1 MSQTPIEL
9 SAKQTSGNTGDRLP
23 SRFPQTVVVVSREE
37 FIEPIQLNVRDAEG
51 NATTLPNDLQGHYF
65 LVAPVGSPNSAKV
78 APDQEA
84 VWVSKD
90 GWTALYN
97 GDGMVYRL
105 SFGTGDASLKTR
117 LMKPPCYYADLATAN
132 GQNSKQ
138 YQGLGFA
145 NVGISRA
152 SLNSLGIRNQLNTA
166 FVPFQLKDDET
177 ERLLVTWDVGRPY
190 EIDPETLETLTPVGM
205 NQDWSDL
212 LPTPQVLPFKNLMG
226 SAHPVFDPHT
236 EELFTVNIGK
246 SFATMFAFSRS
257 LKTRLAD
264 NKIAVESI
272 VKNSVLAKGLQRILI
287 SLYSGVLGILNLISL
302 VGAKLLPVLNFLF
315 GSYDFV
321 HLMGWDGRQVKIK
334 PGRKWNIVLP
344 GNRPLKID
352 QTVHQMGITKNYIV
366 FVETSFKFSLEN
378 TLPFQQNSLVT
389 SFKIFLM
396 DFFNYPQY
404 PYTKL
409 YIVKRSDLTSSE
421 TGSNQLSGGI
431 FQKQSEK
438 LPAVIAQEVEL
449 DPEFSHY
456 TVDYEDTDGQIVL
469 YASHLAGTDI
479 AEYIR
484 IYERSAYDDRDRD
497 YLQDQDIF
505 DDPELTARLHRL
517 AGNIVSPMDIS
528 RVGRWV
534 IDGTTGAIID
544 RQQFPDECDRQELN
558 RQLAAHHADPQNCA
572 IDPKYLLPWSTAF
585 YVCPDHRPTNKHTDI
600 FWNSWGCWPDTL
612 THRAVE
618 AYESYPG
625 RLVDLKNVVN
635 LTYEG
640 VPSCLFHLQIRT
652 NAEGKTKIEL
662 NPDNYYQF
670 HNRSLGTSAQFVP
683 RPDAEDQTDGYIV
696 CVVLTSD
703 EFLSQSDRDDNDPE
717 WSQNSEIWIFDA
729 RKLQQGPLYKLS
741 HPKLNIGFS
750 FHTTWMSE
758 AKSPSRSLDYDVR
771 ADYEYLV
778 QDVIANQPE
787 LGDKIR
793 QLFDREV
800 YPNF

>member
-9 SAKQTSGNTGDRLP
+9 PVKQTSEKVGDRLP
-23 SRFPQTVVVVSREE
+23 SRFPQTVVAVSREE
-37 FIEPIQLNVRDAEG
+37 FIEPLQLNVRDIEG

-78 APDQEA
+78 DPDQEV
-84 VWVSKD
+84 VWVSRD

-105 SFGTGDASLKTR
+105 SFGTGDATLKTR
-117 LMKPPCYYADLATAN
+117 LMKPPCYYADLATAKGN
-132 GQNSKQ
+132 NRDQ
-138 YQGLGFA
+138 YKGLGFA

-152 SLNSLGIRNQLNTA
+152 SLNSLGIRNQLNTS

-190 EIDPETLETLTPVGM
+190 EIDPDTLETLTPVGT

-212 LPTPQVLPFKNLMG
+212 LATSQALPFKNLMG

-246 SFATMFAFSRS
+246 SFATMLAFSRS

-272 VKNSVLAKGLQRILI
+272 VKNSILAKSLQRVFI
-287 SLYSGVLGILNLISL
+287 SLYSGLLGILNLVSF
-302 VGAKLLPVLNFLF
+302 VATKLIPVINFLF
-315 GSYDFV
+315 GEYDFV
-321 HLMGWDGRQVKIK
+321 HLLGWDGRQVEIK
-334 PGRKWNIVLP
+334 PGRKWNILLP

-389 SFKIFLM
+389 SFKILLM
-396 DFFNYPQY
+396 DFFNYPQH

-409 YIVKRSDLTSSE
+409 YIVKRADLTPVETASS
-421 TGSNQLSGGI
+421 QRFGGI
-431 FQKQSEK
+431 FQKKSAK
-438 LPAVIAQEVEL
+438 LPTVVAQEVEL

-484 IYERSAYDDRDRD
+484 IYERSAYDDRDHD
-497 YLQDQDIF
+497 YLLDQDIF

-517 AGNIVSPMDIS
+517 AGNITSPLDIS

-534 IDGTTGAIID
+534 IDGATGDIID
-544 RQQFPDECDRQELN
+544 RQQFPDESDRQELN
-558 RQLAAHHADPQNCA
+558 RQLAAHHADPQSNQ

-585 YVCPDHRPTNKHTDI
+585 YVCPDHRPTKKYTDI

-612 THRAVE
+612 TYRAIE
-618 AYESYPG
+618 AYENYPG

-640 VPSCLFHLQIRT
+640 VPSCLFQLQIRT

-670 HNRSLGTSAQFVP
+670 SNRSLGTSAQFVP
-683 RPDAEDQTDGYIV
+683 RPEAEDQTDGYIV

-703 EFLSQSDRDDNDPE
+703 EFLSQSDRHDNDPE

-729 RKLQQGPLYKLS
+729 RKLKQGPLYKLS

-750 FHTTWMSE
+750 FHTTWMPE
-758 AKSPSRSLDYDVR
+758 AKSPKRRLDYDVR

-787 LGDKIR
+787 LADKIR
-793 QLFDREV
+793 QLFDQEV
-800 YPNF
+800 YPHF

>member
-1 MSQTPIEL
+1 MSQTPREL
-9 SAKQTSGNTGDRLP
+9 SSQPKSPKTDHNLP
-23 SRFPQTVVVVSREE
+23 SRFPQTVVAVSRKE

-51 NATTLPNDLQGHYF
+51 KVTTLPDDLQGHYF
-65 LVAPVGSPNSAKV
+65 LVAPVGSHNSAQV
-78 APDQEA
+78 DRQQEV

-97 GDGMVYRL
+97 GDGIVYRL
-105 SFGTGDASLKTR
+105 SFGSGGATLKTR
-117 LMKPPCYYADLATAN
+117 LMKPPCYYADLATGN
-132 GQNSKQ
+132 GQNSEQ
-138 YQGLGFA
+138 YQGLGFD
-145 NVGISRA
+145 NLGISRG

-166 FVPFQLKDDET
+166 FVPFQLQDDET

-190 EIDPETLETLTPVGM
+190 EIDPETLETLTPVGI
-205 NQDWSDL
+205 NRDWSDL
-212 LPTPQVLPFKNLMG
+212 LPTSQALPFKNLMG

-246 SFATMFAFSRS
+246 SFATMLAFSRS

-272 VKNSVLAKGLQRILI
+272 VKNSILAKSLQRVFI
-287 SLYSGVLGILNLISL
+287 SLYSGLLGILNLVSF
-302 VGAKLLPVLNFLF
+302 VASKLIPVINFLF
-315 GSYDFV
+315 GEYDFV
-321 HLMGWDGRQVKIK
+321 HLLGWDGRQVEIK

-378 TLPFQQNSLVT
+378 TLPFQQNSLAT
-389 SFKIFLM
+389 SFKILLM
-396 DFFNYPQY
+396 DFLNYPQY

-409 YIVKRSDLTSSE
+409 YIVKRSDLTSVE
-421 TGSNQLSGGI
+421 TASSQRLGGI
-431 FQKQSEK
+431 FQKKSEK
-438 LPAVIAQEVEL
+438 LPTVVAQAVEL

-456 TVDYEDTDGQIVL
+456 TVDYEDTDDQIVL

-497 YLQDQDIF
+497 YLQDQKIF

-517 AGNIVSPMDIS
+517 AGNIGSPLDIS

-534 IDGTTGAIID
+534 IDGATGTIID
-544 RQQFPDECDRQELN
+544 RQQFPDESDRQELN
-558 RQLAAHHADPQNCA
+558 RQLAAHHNDPQSNQ

-585 YVCPDHRPTNKHTDI
+585 YVCPDQRPTKKYTDI

-612 THRAVE
+612 THRAIE
-618 AYESYPG
+618 AYENYPG

-640 VPSCLFHLQIRT
+640 VPSCLFQLQIRT
-652 NAEGKTKIEL
+652 NAEGKTKIEF
-662 NPDNYYQF
+662 NAENYYQF

-683 RPDAEDQTDGYIV
+683 RPKAKDQTDGYIV

-703 EFLSQSDRDDNDPE
+703 EFLSQSDRADNDPE

-729 RKLQQGPLYKLS
+729 RKLNQGPMYKLS
-741 HPKLNIGFS
+741 HPQLNIGFS
-750 FHTTWMSE
+750 FHTTWMPE
-758 AKSPSRSLDYDVR
+758 AKSPSRRLDYDVR
-771 ADYEYLV
+771 KDYEYLV

-787 LGDKIR
+787 LADKIR
-793 QLFDREV
+793 QLFDQEV